1 MRYISIKC
9 GEVKAIQIFS
19 YLSPVKLVQFLK
31 NWLEV
36 IYNPEGHCSLK
47 FLHNILCA
55 CRPTA
60 MDHHRPVPRIR
71 HPLARR
77 LSACGPS

>member
-9 GEVKAIQIFS
+9 GEVKAAQIFS

-47 FLHNILCA
+47 FLHNIL
-55 CRPTA
+55 
-60 MDHHRPVPRIR
+60 
-71 HPLARR
+71 
-77 LSACGPS
+77 